1 MITQSWSEDGGQSWG
16 PMTATNLPNPNAGT
30 DAVSLMDGRQLL
42 VYNHTTRSSR
52 PAGREMLNVAVSKDG
67 KKWNPVMTLERESG
81 EFSYPA
87 VIQSSDGKI
96 HITYTYLRRSIK
108 HVIVD
113 ADKL

>member
-1 MITQSWSEDGGQSWG
+1 
-16 PMTATNLPNPNAGT
+16 MTGTNLPNPNAGT

-42 VYNHTTRSSR
+42 VYNHTTRGSQ
-52 PAGREMLNVAVSKDG
+52 PAGREMLNVAVSNDG
-67 KKWNPVMTLERESG
+67 KEWDPVMTLERQKG

-87 VIQSSDGKI
+87 VIQSRDGKI

-113 ADKL
+113 ASKL